1 MVGRNDRLSHTL
13 VPLSVAVTLVRER
26 VYGARRSAQSLD
38 PNGIAVFIAGAV
50 PLYEY
55 SDDASVRPRALHC
68 IDGRP
73 AKRLLAVH
81 AEDVTCVVE
90 MLKDPEHAVLIRRL
104 ALKKTG
110 RRLLDKANE
119 LMEQWQSLRQRFRM
133 LSEHHRHLMLRYRKR
148 NSARG

>member
-1 MVGRNDRLSHTL
+1 
-13 VPLSVAVTLVRER
+13 
-26 VYGARRSAQSLD
+26 
-38 PNGIAVFIAGAV
+38 
-50 PLYEY
+50 
-55 SDDASVRPRALHC
+55 
-68 IDGRP
+68 
-73 AKRLLAVH
+73 
-81 AEDVTCVVE
+81 